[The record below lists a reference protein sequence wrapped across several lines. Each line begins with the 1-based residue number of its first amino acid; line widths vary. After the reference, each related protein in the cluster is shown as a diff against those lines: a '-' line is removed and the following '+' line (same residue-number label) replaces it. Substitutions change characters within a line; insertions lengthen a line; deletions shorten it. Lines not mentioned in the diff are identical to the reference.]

1 MSLSRVLRHADPA
14 LQQRQHLLDAAAQLQ
29 WPLQTAALPLGAG
42 LLRFEWRFAGGRLQ
56 ALRSTDDWARQ
67 HLPEL
72 PGLAWS
78 AIDADTAAALFNR
91 SAALGAFGIA
101 QLDAVAP
108 RFCLQLQVPVMHAAT
123 AAASDTGLP
132 CLVTDAG
139 PLWIEQLQLDT
150 APAPRSEG
158 LTADLPLPITLQL
171 GSCSLP
177 AARLQ
182 GLGSGDVVLLDAA
195 AGIARRGAHRLFSFH
210 LYADSLLVNDIFD
223 DFADPTTDAD
233 VGHPAA
239 LASASDAPAPAP
251 AAALDLAALPV
262 RLQVLLG
269 EMPLTLAELG
279 ALRPG
284 STLALPDQAQRQVR
298 LQVEGHCVA
307 QGELVQVGDGLGI
320 QIQQRWLQ
328 R

>member
-1 MSLSRVLRHADPA
+1 MSLSRVLRHSDPA

-29 WPLQTAALPLGAG
+29 WPLQTAALPQGAG

-101 QLDAVAP
+101 PLDAVAP
-108 RFCLQLQVPVMHAAT
+108 RFCQQLQAPVMRAAN

-150 APAPRSEG
+150 APAPRTEG
-158 LTADLPLPITLQL
+158 LAAELPLAITLQL

-182 GLGSGDVVLLDAA
+182 GLGGGDVVLLNAA

-223 DFADPTTDAD
+223 DFADATTDAD
-233 VGHPAA
+233 VGHLAA
-239 LASASDAPAPAP
+239 MASASDALTPAP
-251 AAALDLAALPV
+251 AALDLAALPV

-269 EMPLTLAELG
+269 DLPLTLAELG

-284 STLALPDQAQRQVR
+284 STLALPEHAQRQVR

>member
-1 MSLSRVLRHADPA
+1 MSLSRVLRHSDVA
-14 LQQRQHLLDAAAQLQ
+14 LQQRQRVLDAAAQLQ
-29 WPLQTAALPLGAG
+29 WPLQVVPLPQGAG
-42 LLRFEWRFAGGRLQ
+42 LLRFEWRFGGGRLQ

-101 QLDAVAP
+101 QLDAAAP
-108 RFCLQLQVPVMHAAT
+108 RFCQRLQAPVMGAAN
-123 AAASDTGLP
+123 AADTGLP
-132 CLVTDAG
+132 CLATDAG
-139 PLWIEQLQLDT
+139 PLWIEQLQLDA
-150 APAPRSEG
+150 APLSPAES
-158 LTADLPLPITLQL
+158 LAADLPLAVTLQL

-177 AARLQ
+177 AGRLQ
-182 GLGSGDVVLLDAA
+182 RLSAGDVVLLDTAM
-195 AGIARRGAHRLFSFH
+195 GIARRGAHRLFSFH
-210 LYADSLLVNDIFD
+210 LQPDSLLVNDIFD
-223 DFADPTTDAD
+223 DFADTTAGADAAHLA
-233 VGHPAA
+233 VTAA
-239 LASASDAPAPAP
+239 ASDGAAP
-251 AAALDLAALPV
+251 AATLDLAALPV

-269 EMPLTLAELG
+269 ELPLTLAELG
-279 ALRPG
+279 ALRAG
-284 STLALPDQAQRQVR
+284 SSLALPAHAQCQVR

>member
-1 MSLSRVLRHADPA
+1 MSLSKVLRHADAA
-14 LQQRQHLLDAAAQLQ
+14 LQQHQHIQDAAAHLQ
-29 WPLQTAALPLGAG
+29 WPLQMAALPQGVG

-78 AIDADTAAALFNR
+78 AIDSDTAAALFNR
-91 SAALGAFGIA
+91 SAALGTLGIA

-108 RFCLQLQVPVMHAAT
+108 RFCQQLPAPPNDAAD
-123 AAASDTGLP
+123 AAAGLP
-132 CLVTDAG
+132 CLASAAG
-139 PLWIEQLQLDT
+139 PLWIEHLQLDA
-150 APAPRSEG
+150 APASSAPG
-158 LTADLPLPITLQL
+158 VAAALPLAITLQL

-177 AARLQ
+177 AARLP
-182 GLGSGDVVLLDAA
+182 GLRRGDVVLLPAA
-195 AGIARRGAHRLFSFH
+195 MGIARRGAHRLFSFH
-210 LYADSLLVNDIFD
+210 LSPDSLLVNDIFD
-223 DFADPTTDAD
+223 DFADPTPEPDA
-233 VGHPAA
+233 GH
-239 LASASDAPAPAP
+239 LAGIGSAGTSDASPSAP
-251 AAALDLAALPV
+251 ALDLAALPV

-269 EMPLTLAELG
+269 ELPLTLAELG

-284 STLALPDQAQRQVR
+284 STLALPEHAPRQVR
-298 LQVEGHCVA
+298 LQVDGHCVA